1 MNSKPLPS
9 ILLALAATCTLLH
22 AATPTFETD
31 REFTASGDFNGDGKL
46 DVIIIDKP
54 TGLYRV
60 GTRTGTGIPSFANS
74 RPTGVTSLSGVAV
87 GKLNGTILDSFAVTA
102 PDQNLVQVL
111 SPNTTGYIEPKT
123 ILTAGIGPQTM
134 CAIDITTGVAP
145 TPEDDIALIVANDP
159 TLGCALREIRSNAG
173 AWSIIDIG
181 DCPEGLVLRGNPLTT
196 TVGGTALFGFIRDA
210 GTSNTFH
217 AINPTGVGFTEVLVS
232 SSMPDN
238 TQFITVPFESPNMDV
253 VFYVPGSADV
263 HVRRIIASGPNWIL
277 GTDNPATFS
286 ASIAQIIPV
295 QDTTGMRMLVRFDNG
310 SVALYSYTSAGGFGT
325 ATAIAPSGATG
336 VLSGLVPVSG
346 SAGFLLL
353 YAPGVGQPS
362 STAISFANTGSGWS
376 QTGITALPSVSA
388 YSSYANILLLSNF
401 PFRED
406 NPLLLRS
413 YHGGDWSNGVTVG
426 GGPFNV
432 NASVAN
438 YVSATTGIGA
448 SSAQLVGVATSS
460 PPGTAVNQLHAQ
472 FSMATFDS
480 KIGPVIEDV
489 SISPVAGTYNKS
501 IQITFSGNS
510 GASTVYYRLGTS
522 GSFTAYNAAS
532 PPWVFTDGTVQFY
545 ADRPGVG
552 TTPTQS
558 AVYQFTTPAALQDRD
573 GDGVPDFVEV
583 ASGLDPSAGLDSDL
597 DGFTDRDELAA
608 GTNPKNAA
616 DKPSEEPTLSTMIV
630 DVGVRSDTVAGLSAG
645 FAQSGTT
652 FDVTDPAGR
661 PLGSH
666 HDATLGTNV
675 QGGEVGLGASS
686 TSYGRVNVLNA
697 TGDTGFVVVRS
708 EQNFT
713 VIPSTGVEPR
723 GREKLGIVPTPDMD
737 GWSFGVTQGTPVAT
751 GTTFSW
757 GGVNWQS
764 GNANWRSID
773 DTQGFNSGW
782 SSSQQTLTFAING
795 GTGAAASWKAGFIAA
810 ANRGG
815 QPYAKIALTPVTT
828 LEALIVHSALD
839 TLFTARGYTPTT
851 PDGAVFDSTS
861 IGTLHDLRSPDA
873 MHPTAPVVRVPVLLS
888 HINAQLNGSDA
899 GAKALRKLAR
909 DVYDRH
915 ESLATDHLGDMPT
928 PLKALHTWVS
938 TRVLPT
944 EYQTGGS
951 LSAGDLTDA
960 ATKLSAILAGIT
972 TRTSST
978 YTLYI
983 PSTASPVG
991 LTLAQ
996 NSGATITYALV
1007 DANLN
1012 AFALPADLALPTGTP
1027 LLVTAYNDLPTVAS
1041 YTGLEVISLSVSS
1054 LPTVID
1060 SDSDGDLLAD
1070 TWEMHHFGSLAFNLY
1085 DIGDGGTYSLG
1096 EEYFRGTDPRL
1107 AGSSPGGPATPLVFS
1122 GFHLNR
1128 DTGTPMLCV
1137 NWPAAYSSFIS
1148 VDFQAS
1154 DDLAT
1159 WNLPTGFNATDAG
1172 SGLFTKTLSFDRQR
1186 RFFRPEARL
1195 KR

>member
-1 MNSKPLPS
+1 MNTKLLPS
-9 ILLALAATCTLLH
+9 TFIAFAAMSTLLH
-22 AATPTFETD
+22 AAMPVFETD
-31 REFTASGDFNGDGKL
+31 REFTASGDFNGDGTL

-60 GTRTGTGIPSFANS
+60 GTRTGTGTPSFANS
-74 RPTGVTSLSGVAV
+74 RPTGVSNVGGVAL
-87 GKLNGTILDSFAVTA
+87 GKLNGTVFDSFAVTA
-102 PDQNLVQVL
+102 SDQNRVQVL
-111 SPNTTGYIEPKT
+111 TPNITGYIEPKS

-134 CAIDITTGVAP
+134 CAIDITTGASP

-181 DCPEGLVLRGNPLTT
+181 DCPEGVVQRGNPFTT

-210 GTSNTFH
+210 GTTNTFH
-217 AINPTGVGFTEVLVS
+217 AVNPTGVGFTDILVS
-232 SSMPDN
+232 SAMPDN
-238 TQFITVPFESPNMDV
+238 TQFIAVPFESPNMDL

-263 HVRRIIASGPNWIL
+263 HVRRVTPSGPDWIL
-277 GTDNPATFS
+277 GVDDLTTFS
-286 ASIAQIIPV
+286 ATVAQIIPV
-295 QDTTGMRMLVRFDNG
+295 QDTTGMRMLVRFVNG
-310 SVALYSYTSAGGFGT
+310 SVALYSYTAAGGFGS
-325 ATAIAPSGATG
+325 ATAISPTGASG

-376 QTGITALPSVSA
+376 QTGITSLPAVSA

-413 YHGGDWSNGVTVG
+413 YHSGDWSNSVTVG

-432 NASVAN
+432 NASIAN

-448 SSAQLVGVATSS
+448 SSAQLVGVASSS

-489 SISPVAGTYNKS
+489 SVSPVAGTYNKS
-501 IQITFSGNS
+501 IQLTFSGNS
-510 GASTVYYRLGTS
+510 GGSTVYYRLGTS
-522 GSFTAYNAAS
+522 GAFIAYNAAS
-532 PPWVFTDGTVQFY
+532 PPWVFTNGTVQFY

-552 TTPTQS
+552 TTPTHS
-558 AVYQFTTPAALQDRD
+558 AVYQFTTPAALQDKD

-583 ASGLDPSAGLDSDL
+583 ESGLDPAAGLDSDN

-608 GTNPKNAA
+608 GTSPKNAA
-616 DKPSEEPTLSTMIV
+616 DTPAEEPTLSTMIV

-645 FAQSGTT
+645 FAESGTT
-652 FDVTDPAGR
+652 FDVTDLAGR

-666 HDATLGTNV
+666 HDATLMINV
-675 QGGEVGLGASS
+675 QGGEVGVGASS

-737 GWSFGVTQGTPVAT
+737 GWSFGITQGTPVAT

-764 GNANWRSID
+764 GNANWRAID
-773 DTQGFNSGW
+773 DTQGFDSGW

-795 GTGAAASWKAGFIAA
+795 GTGAAASWKAGFITA

-861 IGTLHDLRSPDA
+861 IGSLRDLRSPDA
-873 MHPTAPVVRVPVLLS
+873 THPTAPVVRVPVLLS
-888 HINAQLNGSDA
+888 YINTQLNGSDA
-899 GAKALRKLAR
+899 GAQALRKLAR

-938 TRVLPT
+938 TGALPT

-951 LSAGDLTDA
+951 LSAGELTDA

-978 YTLYI
+978 YTLYV

-1027 LLVTAYNDLPTVAS
+1027 LLVTAYNDLPTVGS

-1060 SDSDGDLLAD
+1060 ADSDNDLLAD
-1070 TWEMHHFGSLAFNLY
+1070 TWEMHHFGSLDFNLY
-1085 DIGDGGTYSLG
+1085 AIGDGGTYSLG
-1096 EEYFRGTDPRL
+1096 EEYFRGTDPRW
-1107 AGSSPGGPATPLVFS
+1107 AGSSPGGPPTPLVFS
-1122 GFHLNR
+1122 GFQLNR
-1128 DTGTPMLCV
+1128 DTGTPTLRV
-1137 NWPAAYSSFIS
+1137 NWPAAYSSFIK
-1148 VDFQAS
+1148 VDFQAA
-1154 DDLAT
+1154 DDLVT
-1159 WNLPTGFNATDAG
+1159 WTYPVGFNATDAG
-1172 SGLFTKTLSFDRQR
+1172 SGLFTKTLSFDRPR
-1186 RFFRPEARL
+1186 RFFRPVASL